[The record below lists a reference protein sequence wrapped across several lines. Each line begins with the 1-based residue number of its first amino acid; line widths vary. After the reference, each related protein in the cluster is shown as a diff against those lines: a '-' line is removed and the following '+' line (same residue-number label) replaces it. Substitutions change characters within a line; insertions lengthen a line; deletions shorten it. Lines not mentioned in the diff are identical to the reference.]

1 MELNRARSLS
11 GVAHEVRA
19 KTGAPPGS
27 QKTKLE
33 NPTLFLPILKR
44 NNKNKKTSL

>member
-27 QKTKLE
+27 QKTKLKH
-33 NPTLFLPILKR
+33 PALFLFIRK
-44 NNKNKKTSL
+44 